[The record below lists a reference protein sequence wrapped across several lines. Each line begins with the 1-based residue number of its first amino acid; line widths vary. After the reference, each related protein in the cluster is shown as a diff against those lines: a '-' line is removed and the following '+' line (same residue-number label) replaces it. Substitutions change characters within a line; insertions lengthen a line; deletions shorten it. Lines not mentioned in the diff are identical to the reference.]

1 MKAFLVQLRWEFALL
16 PPNWSKVGIMN
27 ATLSQH
33 TCYLC
38 FLTSITPA
46 WFQKETLFLSFKA
59 VNKLA
64 LFPLAPT
71 RIHYAFQ
78 NCLLYKYPWNDS
90 PENSSAFLT
99 KCSEMQEI
107 HGEWSPN
114 NICTPIIAL
123 FVLTFLERCL
133 LKSLILFLGFCTVY
147 ILVLTIPPGPTL
159 VLYKYSLTWIK
170 QSFSYLCCYIS
181 SNHLPPKRKKRRKT
195 EPFKWLYC
203 CSICFQWILCFIYLL
218 SFKSQNDQYANYYF
232 LQFGEE

>member
-1 MKAFLVQLRWEFALL
+1 MVPEGNTISIFQGCKQTCSI
-16 PPNWSKVGIMN
+16 PP
-27 ATLSQH
+27 
-33 TCYLC
+33 
-38 FLTSITPA
+38 
-46 WFQKETLFLSFKA
+46 
-59 VNKLA
+59 
-64 LFPLAPT
+64 APT

-114 NICTPIIAL
+114 NICSPIIAL

-147 ILVLTIPPGPTL
+147 ILVLTISPGPTL

-170 QSFSYLCCYIS
+170 QSFSYCAARLIPITFLPRGKKGERLNLLNDYTVVVYASSGHYVLYIFYHL
-181 SNHLPPKRKKRRKT
+181 NHRMINMPTIIFFNLERNSLTFRKRK
-195 EPFKWLYC
+195 
-203 CSICFQWILCFIYLL
+203 
-218 SFKSQNDQYANYYF
+218 
-232 LQFGEE
+232 